1 MAEAGNVRDKNIKI
15 WGILCLVLGIFS
27 LITSIFLIGIFLG
40 VAGIVLAIV
49 QLRKPVAGRSWLWW
63 GLGVSVA
70 GTLLGIGVAGFYMYL
85 ISNFSDSLLM
95 LPKPLKDISGDPIDN
110 LAVLNP
116 QYQMVQTW
124 EKASTDTQ
132 YITTGDWD
140 EDGQAEILLLS
151 NKGIVSVLSDKN
163 EPKGSIK
170 VDPQFSTIE
179 LGQAGP
185 GKVLLS
191 AHALWGDKL
200 KVYDT
205 AGTLCWSYPVPQG
218 VSGAHWGDINGDG
231 KEEIILGMSM
241 LGGLCALDGDGKLVW
256 KNSRILNILNHAV
269 LSATST
275 QPSLVAASDL
285 TGCLSVF
292 DGKTGKLQY
301 KMNTPL
307 GYTYPMNVVDV
318 DGQGNWQILTQAVN
332 LSRKATNN
340 ILVSNGQILWKY
352 DVREEEAGWMNLQ
365 FSHGDWDGDGIQDWA
380 FKLHPYRL
388 IVVSGKGN
396 VLGDLKL
403 QDEKAIFALM
413 TRKGEKG
420 LLLVQEGNTLKAYEP
435 VAPEVPAD
443 TIDKSSTSRE

>member
-1 MAEAGNVRDKNIKI
+1 MADADNSRMKDVKT

-27 LITSIFLIGIFLG
+27 LITSIFLVGILLG
-40 VAGIVLAIV
+40 LAGIILAIV
-49 QLRKPVAGRSWLWW
+49 QLRRPASGRRWLWW

-70 GTLLGIGVAGFYMYL
+70 GTLLGVGIAGFYMYL
-85 ISNFSDSLLM
+85 ISGYGDSLMM
-95 LPKPLKDISGDPIDN
+95 LPKPLKDTSGEPIDN
-110 LAVLNP
+110 LAVLKP
-116 QYQMVQTW
+116 QYKMVQTW

-140 EDGQAEILLLS
+140 EDGKADILLLG

-163 EPKGSIK
+163 ENKGAIK
-170 VDPQFSTIE
+170 IEPQFSTIE

-191 AHALWGDKL
+191 AHAIWGDKL
-200 KVYDT
+200 NAYDT
-205 AGTLCWSYPVPQG
+205 TGKVCWSYPVSQG

-241 LGGLCALDGDGKLVW
+241 LGGICALDGDGRLVW

-269 LSATST
+269 ISASST

-285 TGCLSVF
+285 TGSLSVF

-307 GYTYPMNVVDV
+307 GYIYPMNATDV
-318 DGQGNWQILTQAVN
+318 DGQGNLQILTQAVN
-332 LSRKATNN
+332 LSSKATNN
-340 ILVSNGQILWKY
+340 ILVSNGKILWKY

-420 LLLVQEGNTLKAYEP
+420 LLLVQDGNTLKAYEP
-435 VAPEVPAD
+435 GVPEVPAE